1 MLFLAIK
8 NLLQEKT
15 RLLISVGGVAFSVL
29 LIMSIQ
35 GLYQGW
41 SNKIGEYIRTVPA
54 DYWITQTGATD
65 MFHTPSVLPLIV
77 REKLTAIEGVASA
90 KPFSGRR
97 VAFAHNGKD
106 INLYVIADDTEN
118 NVGAPA
124 RVVEGKAVP
133 DKGEII
139 IDGVVGRSENIR
151 IGDTIPVAGR
161 ELKVAGYSE
170 GGYILSFS
178 FAFATKDDAESI
190 LQLPG
195 ATNFFLVTL
204 KANADA
210 AGVASRIEADPA
222 VDAITKDRFVENNTN
237 IVRDTFLPIILVLLL
252 IGIAVGMTVIGL
264 TIFTSTIEKAREYGV
279 LKAIG
284 VSNRQLYTVVV
295 EQAVAAAVL
304 GYLVGAVLALVVSS
318 AAGIYVPE
326 FITEIRWLD
335 AAWIFGVTLV
345 MAVVSSL
352 LPVRR
357 LARIDPAEVF
367 RA

>member
-8 NLLQEKT
+8 NLVQEKT

-65 MFHTPSVLPLIV
+65 MFHTPSVLPLTV
-77 REKLTAIEGVASA
+77 GEKLVGIEGVASA

-106 INLYVIADDTEN
+106 INLYVIADDTKN

-139 IDGVVGRSENIR
+139 IDRVVGRSENIR

-204 KANADA
+204 NANADA
-210 AGVASRIEADPA
+210 PAVASRIEADPA

-252 IGIAVGMTVIGL
+252 IGIAVGVTVIGL
-264 TIFTSTIEKAREYGV
+264 TIFTSTIEKAREYGG
-279 LKAIG
+279 LEDHRG
-284 VSNRQLYTVVV
+284 
-295 EQAVAAAVL
+295 E
-304 GYLVGAVLALVVSS
+304 
-318 AAGIYVPE
+318 
-326 FITEIRWLD
+326 
-335 AAWIFGVTLV
+335 
-345 MAVVSSL
+345 
-352 LPVRR
+352 
-357 LARIDPAEVF
+357 
-367 RA
+367 

>member
-1 MLFLAIK
+1 MLLLAVK
-8 NLLQEKT
+8 NLVQEKT

-65 MFHTPSVLPLIV
+65 MFHTPSVLPLSI
-77 REKLTAIEGVASA
+77 RDFLTGVDGVATA

-97 VAFAHNGKD
+97 VAFSHNGKD

-133 DKGEII
+133 GKGEII
-139 IDGVVGRSENIR
+139 IDRVIGRSQDIR

-161 ELKVAGYSE
+161 TLKVAGYSD

-178 FAFATKDDAESI
+178 FAFATKEDAESI

-195 ATNFFLVTL
+195 ATNFFLVTV
-204 KANADA
+204 KDGADTA
-210 AGVASRIEADPA
+210 KVASLIEAETA
-222 VDAITKDRFVENNTN
+222 VDAITKDRFVDNNTN
-237 IVRDTFLPIILVLLL
+237 IVRDTFLPIILVLLF

-284 VSNRQLYTVVV
+284 VSNRQLYTVVLG
-295 EQAVAAAVL
+295 QAVTAAVL
-304 GYLVGAVLALVVSS
+304 GYLVGAGLALAVGT
-318 AAGIYVPE
+318 AAGRFVPE
-326 FITEIRWLD
+326 FITEIRWFD
-335 AAWIFGVTLV
+335 AAWIFAVTLA

-367 RA
+367 RS

>member
-1 MLFLAIK
+1 MLFLAVK
-8 NLLQEKT
+8 NLVQEKT

-65 MFHTPSVLPLIV
+65 MFHTPSVLPLTV
-77 REKLTAIEGVASA
+77 RDVLKSVPGVASA

-106 INLYVIADDTEN
+106 VNLYVIADDVEN
-118 NVGAPA
+118 SVGAPA

-139 IDGVVGRSENIR
+139 IDRVVGRSENIR

-161 ELKVAGYSE
+161 TLKVAGYSE

-178 FAFATKDDAESI
+178 FAFATKEDAESI

-204 KANADA
+204 KD
-210 AGVASRIEADPA
+210 GSDGKDVASRIEADPA

-237 IVRDTFLPIILVLLL
+237 IVRDTFLPIILVLLF

-295 EQAVAAAVL
+295 EQAITAAVL
-304 GYLVGAVLALVVSS
+304 GYVVGAGMALAVS
-318 AAGIYVPE
+318 AAAGNYVPE
-326 FITEIRWLD
+326 FITEIRWFD
-335 AAWIFGVTLV
+335 AAWIFAVTV
-345 MAVVSSL
+345 AMAVVSSL

>member
-1 MLFLAIK
+1 MLFLAVK
-8 NLLQEKT
+8 NLVQEKT

-65 MFHTPSVLPLIV
+65 MFHTPSVLPLTV
-77 REKLTAIEGVASA
+77 RDFLTGVEGVASA

-106 INLYVIADDTEN
+106 INLYVIADDVEN
-118 NVGAPA
+118 GVGGPA
-124 RVVEGKAVP
+124 RVVEGKGVP

-139 IDGVVGRSENIR
+139 IDRVVARSENIR
-151 IGDTIPVAGR
+151 IGDTIPIAGR
-161 ELKVAGYSE
+161 MLKVTGYSE

-178 FAFATKDDAESI
+178 FAFATKEDAESI

-195 ATNFFLVTL
+195 ATNFFLVTV
-204 KANADA
+204 KDGDDA
-210 AGVASRIEADPA
+210 GAVASRIEADPA
-222 VDAITKDRFVENNTN
+222 VDAIAKDRFVENNTN
-237 IVRDTFLPIILVLLL
+237 IVRDAFLPIILVLLL

-295 EQAVAAAVL
+295 EQAVTAAVL
-304 GYLVGAVLALVVSS
+304 GYALGAALAL
-318 AAGIYVPE
+318 AINALAGNYVPE

-335 AAWIFGVTLV
+335 AGWIFAVTVV

>member
-8 NLLQEKT
+8 NLVQEKT

-29 LIMSIQ
+29 LILSIQ

-65 MFHTPSVLPLIV
+65 MFHTPSVLPLTV
-77 REKLTAIEGVASA
+77 RDFLAGVDGVGSA

-124 RVVEGKAVP
+124 RVVEGKSVP
-133 DKGEII
+133 GKGEII
-139 IDGVVGRSENIR
+139 IDRVVGRSQDIR

-178 FAFATKDDAESI
+178 FAFATKEDAESI

-195 ATNFFLVTL
+195 ATNFFLVTV
-204 KANADA
+204 KNGADPA
-210 AGVASRIEADPA
+210 AVVSRIEADPA
-222 VDAITKDRFVENNTN
+222 VDAISKDRFVENNTN

-284 VSNRQLYTVVV
+284 VSNRQLYTVVI
-295 EQAVAAAVL
+295 EQAVTAAVL
-304 GYLVGAVLALVVSS
+304 GYVVGAALALAVS
-318 AAGIYVPE
+318 AAAGSYVPE

-335 AAWIFGVTLV
+335 AAWILGVTLV
-345 MAVVSSL
+345 MAVAASL

-357 LARIDPAEVF
+357 LSRIDPAEVF

>member
-1 MLFLAIK
+1 MLFLAVK
-8 NLLQEKT
+8 NLVQEKT

-54 DYWITQTGATD
+54 DYWVTQSGATD
-65 MFHTPSVLPLIV
+65 MFHTPSVVPLTV
-77 REKLTAIEGVASA
+77 RDFLTGIDGVASA

-118 NVGAPA
+118 GVGAPA
-124 RVVEGKAVP
+124 RVVEGATVP
-133 DKGEII
+133 GRGEII
-139 IDGVVGRSENIR
+139 IDQVVARSQGIR
-151 IGDTIPVAGR
+151 IGDTIPLAGR
-161 ELKVAGYSE
+161 TLTVTGYSE

-178 FAFATKDDAESI
+178 FAFTTREDAESI

-204 KANADA
+204 RDGTDA
-210 AGVASRIEADPA
+210 GEVATRIEANPA
-222 VDAITKDRFVENNTN
+222 VDAITKDRFVDNNTN
-237 IVRDTFLPIILVLLL
+237 IVRDTFLPIILVLLF

-295 EQAVAAAVL
+295 EQALTAAVL
-304 GYLVGAVLALVVSS
+304 GYAVGAALGLAVS
-318 AAGIYVPE
+318 AAAGNYVPE
-326 FITEIRWLD
+326 FITETRWLD
-335 AAWIFGVTLV
+335 AAWIFAVTLI

-352 LPVRR
+352 IPVRR

-367 RA
+367 RS

>member
-1 MLFLAIK
+1 MLFLAVK
-8 NLLQEKT
+8 NLVQEKT

-65 MFHTPSVLPLIV
+65 MFHTPSVLPLTV
-77 REKLTAIEGVASA
+77 RDFLTGVEGVASA

-97 VAFAHNGKD
+97 VSFAHNGRD
-106 INLYVIADDTEN
+106 INLYVIADDLEN

-133 DKGEII
+133 GKGEII
-139 IDGVVGRSENIR
+139 IDRVVGRSEDIR
-151 IGDTIPVAGR
+151 IGDTIPIAGR
-161 ELKVAGYSE
+161 TLVVAGYSE

-178 FAFATKDDAESI
+178 FAFATKEDAESI

-195 ATNFFLVTL
+195 ATNFFLVTV
-204 KANADA
+204 KENADA
-210 AGVASRIEADPA
+210 GEVAARIETEPA
-222 VDAITKDRFVENNTN
+222 VDAIAKDRFVENNTN

-264 TIFTSTIEKAREYGV
+264 TIFTATIEKAREYGV

-284 VSNRQLYTVVV
+284 VSNRQLYSVVV
-295 EQAVAAAVL
+295 DQAVTAALL
-304 GYLVGAVLALVVSS
+304 GYLLGAGLALAVS
-318 AAGIYVPE
+318 ALARNYVPE

-335 AAWIFGVTLV
+335 AGWIFAVTV
-345 MAVVSSL
+345 AMAVVSAL
-352 LPVRR
+352 LPVHR

>member
-1 MLFLAIK
+1 MLFLAVK
-8 NLLQEKT
+8 NLVQEKT

-65 MFHTPSVLPLIV
+65 MFHTPSVLPLTV
-77 REKLTAIEGVASA
+77 RDFLTGVEGVASA

-97 VAFAHNGKD
+97 VAFPHDGKD
-106 INLYVIADDTEN
+106 INLYVIADDLEN

-124 RVVEGKAVP
+124 RVVEGKTVP
-133 DKGEII
+133 GEGEII
-139 IDGVVGRSENIR
+139 IDRVVARSENIR

-161 ELKVAGYSE
+161 TLTVAGYSE

-178 FAFATKDDAESI
+178 FAFATKEDAESI

-195 ATNFFLVTL
+195 ATNFFLVTVEDG
-204 KANADA
+204 ADA
-210 AGVASRIEADPA
+210 REVASRIEEDPA

-295 EQAVAAAVL
+295 EQSVTAAVL
-304 GYLVGAVLALVVSS
+304 GYAVGAALALAINAV
-318 AAGIYVPE
+318 AGNYVPE

-335 AAWIFGVTLV
+335 AAWIFAVTVV